1 MPGDPR
7 EHWGP
12 LDEDGEFPKEL
23 VMNAQRED
31 GFEQNMKVNLLNE

>member
-12 LDEDGEFPKEL
+12 LDEDREFPKEL

-31 GFEQNMKVNLLNE
+31 GFA